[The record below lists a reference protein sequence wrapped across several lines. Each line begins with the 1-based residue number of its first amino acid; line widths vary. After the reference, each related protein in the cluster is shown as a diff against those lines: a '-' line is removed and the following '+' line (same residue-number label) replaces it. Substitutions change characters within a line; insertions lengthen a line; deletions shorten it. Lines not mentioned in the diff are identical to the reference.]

1 LLILVAG
8 ALLNSATG
16 IVAYLLTLTG
26 RERQALKIFLAA
38 LGVDLVLNFLL
49 IPGQRA
55 FGAAIGCAVTVAVW
69 NLAMLVAVRR
79 GLGVDASL
87 IGRPYRAR

>member
-1 LLILVAG
+1 
-8 ALLNSATG
+8 LN
-16 IVAYLLTLTG
+16 L
-26 RERQALKIFLAA
+26 
-38 LGVDLVLNFLL
+38 LL

-55 FGAAIGCAVTVAVW
+55 FGAAIACAATVAFW

-87 IGRPYRAR
+87 LGRPYRARQPAIR